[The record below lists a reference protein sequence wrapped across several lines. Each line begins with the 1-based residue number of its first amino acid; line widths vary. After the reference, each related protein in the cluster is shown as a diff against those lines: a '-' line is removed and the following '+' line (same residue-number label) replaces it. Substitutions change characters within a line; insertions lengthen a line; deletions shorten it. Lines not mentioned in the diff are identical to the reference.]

1 MTKLRFVLTLSH
13 ADPHDPESLRRRFAP
28 LVIALEALVMI
39 GVHHLTEAIKEG
51 KPLPRLYD
59 AGIRYREEP
68 PGQEDWL
75 DFPTLIRDRFGD
87 CEDLAC
93 ALAAERRVYDGIHAC
108 ASIRH
113 KFIPS
118 RDLRKQG
125 YPPAAIPKEG
135 IFLIHVL
142 TELPDGTIEDPSKV
156 LGMNGDFS

>member
-13 ADPHDPESLRRRFAP
+13 ADPDDPESLRRRFMP
-28 LVIALEALVMI
+28 LMYALEALVSIDEWHLNQALDI
-39 GVHHLTEAIKEG
+39 GR
-51 KPLPRLYD
+51 PLPRLYD
-59 AGIRYREEP
+59 SGVRYREEP

-75 DFPTLIRDRFGD
+75 DVVSLYKDMFGD

-108 ASIRH
+108 ATIRH
-113 KFIPS
+113 KFIKS
-118 RDLRKQG
+118 EDLRRQG
-125 YPPAAIPKEG
+125 YPKRSIPRDG

-142 TELPDGTIEDPSKV
+142 TELPDGTIEDPSKR